1 MVGSYT
7 SASFRVPKDSLMPFS
22 ARRPQTRSLLTI
34 ALGAMLSVTF
44 LAACGDDDA
53 SPEEAFCDAG
63 DSLETNVQALGDLDV
78 VAEGT
83 DALDEQLGA
92 IESDLTDMKEAG
104 SEVAG
109 EQIANVETAVA
120 DLESSLDEL
129 GGELTVDNAA
139 STIDAVSR
147 IVTSAQA
154 VYTELDSTC
163 P

>member
-1 MVGSYT
+1 M
-7 SASFRVPKDSLMPFS
+7 
-22 ARRPQTRSLLTI
+22 
-34 ALGAMLSVTF
+34 
-44 LAACGDDDA
+44 
-53 SPEEAFCDAG
+53 
-63 DSLETNVQALGDLDV
+63 QALGDLDV